1 MLKRPFQVHTADAD
15 ARGDC
20 RYKRIYAF
28 VTTADGE
35 DLAERLVRLD
45 HARAS
50 GVDRETPAGKSA
62 SDYRAYLQ
70 DLELQ
75 AAKRGTGA
83 WAKTNWDLLPGERAA
98 ECQEND
104 ELAIA
109 SGPSKLDSGAK
120 VNPNTAALDEHMRL
134 PGLGEVTANRI
145 IQARPFQQPEA
156 LLNAEGIG
164 LKTLERLRPFIELSS
179 PRDEHPVNE
188 CPSLENIPESG
199 SSDDGDGAG

>member
-1 MLKRPFQVHTADAD
+1 MQIRGTSKAKGSCHDGGSPAASIHGAKELGAAAAKEVAAVVKRPFQVHTADAD

-35 DLAERLVRLD
+35 DLAERLVRLG

-62 SDYRAYLQ
+62 SDYRAYLH

-75 AAKRGTGA
+75 AAK
-83 WAKTNWDLLPGERAA
+83 
-98 ECQEND
+98 
-104 ELAIA
+104 
-109 SGPSKLDSGAK
+109 
-120 VNPNTAALDEHMRL
+120 
-134 PGLGEVTANRI
+134 RI

-164 LKTLERLRPFIELSS
+164 SKTLERLRPFIETFIP
-179 PRDEHPVNE
+179 PR
-188 CPSLENIPESG
+188 
-199 SSDDGDGAG
+199 